1 MNYQKIYDSL
11 IEKGR
16 NRLLKEYSETHHIL
30 PRCMGGSDDKEN
42 LVDLTPEE
50 HYLAH
55 QLLVKIYPNN
65 HALVKAASMMIPN
78 RPSNKMYGWL
88 KRRFSE
94 AQSVCQ
100 SNEGNSQY
108 GTRWITNGVQETKT
122 SGNIPEGWWY
132 GRLLAYKTKIKKDNL
147 KKQKEQQ
154 RQKELQDKI
163 ESLRKLHNIYIV
175 SGFDGVR
182 ETGYRYSKPNLV
194 AAFAKYLPEFEPQNG
209 KKRKM

>member
-1 MNYQKIYDSL
+1 MVERGQS
-11 IEKGR
+11 R
-16 NRLLKEYSETHHIL
+16 NLECYTESHHIV
-30 PRCMGGSDDKEN
+30 PRCMGGSDNKEN

-94 AQSVCQ
+94 AQSISQ

-108 GTRWITNGVQETKT
+108 GTNWITNGVEETKS
-122 SGNIPEGWWY
+122 SGDVPEGWWN
-132 GRLLAYKTKIKKDNL
+132 GRLSAHRTKIKNDSI
-147 KKQKEQQ
+147 KKQK
-154 RQKELQDKI
+154 QKEKLKALNDKV
-163 ESLRKLHNIYIV
+163 ESLRELHEVYV
-175 SGFDGVR
+175 VHGFDEVKKR
-182 ETGYRYSKPNLV
+182 GYKYSKPNLV
-194 AAFAKYLPEFEPQNG
+194 ASFSKYLPEFKPQNG
-209 KKRKM
+209 KKRNV